1 MEKITTGDAAKN
13 KLEEIKVWAKTLLY
27 LSHKSSIEYK
37 ILSKLLKII
46 DK

>member
-1 MEKITTGDAAKN
+1 MENIVTGETAKN
-13 KLEEIKVWAKTLLY
+13 KLEEIRVWAKTLLY
-27 LSHKSSIEYK
+27 LSHKTSIEHK